1 MIIIKTL
8 IATLCLEIIIFS
20 TFKHTTLPFP
30 PSAKTQILYA
40 NPRENS
46 SCQSSIFV
54 VFHVAHSRCKTI
66 LLI

>member
-30 PSAKTQILYA
+30 PSGVCKSA
-40 NPRENS
+40 REFELS
-46 SCQSSIFV
+46 V
-54 VFHVAHSRCKTI
+54 VDFRGFSRST
-66 LLI
+66 LEM